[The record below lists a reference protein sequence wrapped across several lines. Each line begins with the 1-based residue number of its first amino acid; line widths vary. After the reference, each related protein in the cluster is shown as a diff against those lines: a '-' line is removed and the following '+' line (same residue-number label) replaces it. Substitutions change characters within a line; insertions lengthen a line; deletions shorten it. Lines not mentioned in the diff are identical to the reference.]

1 VDSAHAARPTDDD
14 DVEYS
19 EQFAAAARTV
29 RHQDRE
35 IPARADTRRISFI
48 VHCTVRGAMTVRAHS
63 L

>member
-1 VDSAHAARPTDDD
+1 MDSAHAAHPTDGDH
-14 DVEYS
+14 VEYS
-19 EQFAAAARTV
+19 VQLAAARTV

>member
-1 VDSAHAARPTDDD
+1 MDSAHAAHPTDGD

-19 EQFAAAARTV
+19 EQLAAARTM
-29 RHQDRE
+29 RRQDRE

-48 VHCTVRGAMTVRAHS
+48 VHCTVRGARTNRTHS

>member
-1 VDSAHAARPTDDD
+1 MDSAQAARPTDGD

-19 EQFAAAARTV
+19 VQFAAARTV

-48 VHCTVRGAMTVRAHS
+48 VRCTVRGAMIDRAHS